1 MAVQFSIIVEAY
13 VLFFEKVRSQMS
25 NEGQVRKTIMI
36 NTDLCDALVEQKGD
50 MTFTEL
56 FNRLAEAQVTK
67 VIDVTTETST
77 PEMILASGMNQAIAD
92 RISAEAELMRA
103 QAAALR
109 KTEDVSE
116 DAPVAIS
123 IDEADVRQAVECIV
137 AAVVEEQHAEFVSRI
152 AGTLGEAEQMVNAM
166 CERLNIQCNAAANL
180 VEEEPDEDAQE
191 NMEVDDES
199 ADSSYD
205 SGENVVSETD
215 ATEADAVEADERGE
229 EPSYDDSKPA
239 EAEGSGSVEDP
250 GDAEDDTD
258 VEEDV
263 EAEENTVVTEEG
275 DDSGDGDADGSG
287 EGDVDVVTGDG
298 GSSDGTAGGREL
310 RFESTM
316 SDEVASVT
324 GDAGI
329 EAIIGDIEGS
339 SNGYLNPD
347 STEFSDSESD
357 QFSM

>member
-215 ATEADAVEADERGE
+215 ERGE

>member
-1 MAVQFSIIVEAY
+1 
-13 VLFFEKVRSQMS
+13 MS

-123 IDEADVRQAVECIV
+123 IDEADVRQAVKCIV
-137 AAVVEEQHAEFVSRI
+137 AAVVEEQHVEFVSRI
-152 AGTLGEAEQMVNAM
+152 AETLGEAEQMVNAM

-180 VEEEPDEDAQE
+180 VEEEPDEDTQE

-199 ADSSYD
+199 AESTSYD
-205 SGENVVSETD
+205 DGENVVSETD
-215 ATEADAVEADERGE
+215 ATEADAVEPDERGE
-229 EPSYDDSKPA
+229 EPSYDDSESA
-239 EAEGSGSVEDP
+239 EAEGIGSVDDLDGVEN
-250 GDAEDDTD
+250 DTD
-258 VEEDV
+258 VEEGV
-263 EAEENTVVTEEG
+263 EYEEAEGGAVVMEES

-287 EGDVDVVTGDG
+287 EGDVDVVTGDD
-298 GSSDGTAGGREL
+298 GSSDGTPGGREL

-316 SDEVASVT
+316 SDDVASVT

-329 EAIIGDIEGS
+329 KAIIGDIEGS

>member
-1 MAVQFSIIVEAY
+1 
-13 VLFFEKVRSQMS
+13 MS

-56 FNRLAEAQVTK
+56 FNRLAEAQVAK

-116 DAPVAIS
+116 DAPVAIP

-137 AAVVEEQHAEFVSRI
+137 ATVVEEQHAEFVSRI
-152 AGTLGEAEQMVNAM
+152 AETLGEAEQMVNAM
-166 CERLNIQCNAAANL
+166 CERLNMQCNAAANL
-180 VEEEPDEDAQE
+180 VEEEPDEDTQE

-199 ADSSYD
+199 AESTSYD
-205 SGENVVSETD
+205 GGENVVSETD

-229 EPSYDDSKPA
+229 EPSYDDSESA
-239 EAEGSGSVEDP
+239 EAEGIGSVDDLDGVEN
-250 GDAEDDTD
+250 DTD
-258 VEEDV
+258 VEEGV
-263 EAEENTVVTEEG
+263 EYEEAEGGAVVMEES

>member
-1 MAVQFSIIVEAY
+1 
-13 VLFFEKVRSQMS
+13 MS
-25 NEGQVRKTIMI
+25 NEDQVRKTIMI

-152 AGTLGEAEQMVNAM
+152 AETLGEAEQMVNAM

-180 VEEEPDEDAQE
+180 VVEEPDEETQE

-199 ADSSYD
+199 AEPTSYD

-215 ATEADAVEADERGE
+215 ATEADAVEPDERGE
-229 EPSYDDSKPA
+229 EPSYDDSESA
-239 EAEGSGSVEDP
+239 EAEGIGSVDDLDGVEN
-250 GDAEDDTD
+250 DTD
-258 VEEDV
+258 VEEGV
-263 EAEENTVVTEEG
+263 EYEEAEGGAVVMEES
-275 DDSGDGDADGSG
+275 DDSGDGDTDSSG

-310 RFESTM
+310 RFESIM

-329 EAIIGDIEGS
+329 EAIIGDIAGS

>member
-1 MAVQFSIIVEAY
+1 
-13 VLFFEKVRSQMS
+13 MS
-25 NEGQVRKTIMI
+25 NEDQVRKTIMI

-152 AGTLGEAEQMVNAM
+152 AETLGEAEQMVNAM
-166 CERLNIQCNAAANL
+166 RERLNMQCNAAVNL
-180 VEEEPDEDAQE
+180 VVEEPDEEAQE

-199 ADSSYD
+199 AEPTSYD

-215 ATEADAVEADERGE
+215 ATEADAVEPDERGE
-229 EPSYDDSKPA
+229 EPSYDDSE
-239 EAEGSGSVEDP
+239 EAEEPGSVDDP
-250 GDAEDDTD
+250 DDAEDDTD
-258 VEEDV
+258 VEEGGV
-263 EAEENTVVTEEG
+263 EEGAVVTEEG

-287 EGDVDVVTGDG
+287 EGDVDVVTGDD
-298 GSSDGTAGGREL
+298 GSSDGTSGGREL

-329 EAIIGDIEGS
+329 EAIIGDIEDS

>member
-1 MAVQFSIIVEAY
+1 
-13 VLFFEKVRSQMS
+13 MS

-137 AAVVEEQHAEFVSRI
+137 AAVVEEQHVEFVSRI
-152 AGTLGEAEQMVNAM
+152 AETLGEAEQMVNAM

-180 VEEEPDEDAQE
+180 VEEEPDEDTQE

-199 ADSSYD
+199 AESTSYD
-205 SGENVVSETD
+205 DGENVVSETD
-215 ATEADAVEADERGE
+215 ATEADAVEPDERGE
-229 EPSYDDSKPA
+229 EPSYDDSESA
-239 EAEGSGSVEDP
+239 EAEGIGSVDDLDGVEN
-250 GDAEDDTD
+250 DTD
-258 VEEDV
+258 VEEGVGDEGAV
-263 EAEENTVVTEEG
+263 VMEES
-275 DDSGDGDADGSG
+275 DDSGDGDTDSSG
-287 EGDVDVVTGDG
+287 EGDVDVVTGDS